1 MSFIDGTIGNRRN
14 NMLLVRLTSDE
25 NKTLENMAA
34 SYNTDK
40 SELVRQKLFGRAV
53 DYVKSEIGN
62 AIEKVRNGYQ
72 RAARATRNYLA
83 DPEDIYS
90 MAYAQAQ
97 PGYGINLGY
106 R

>member
-1 MSFIDGTIGNRRN
+1 MSLINGTIGNRRN

-25 NKTLENMAA
+25 SKTLENMAA

-40 SELVRQKLFGRAV
+40 SEIVRQKLFGRAA
-53 DYVKSEIGN
+53 DYVKSEISG

-72 RAARATRNYLA
+72 NVARTAKNYFT
-83 DPEDIYS
+83 DPEDVYS

-97 PGYGINLGY
+97 PSYGINLGY